1 VFLQAAVFLLT
12 YIVFAFPAFAAIALS
27 IKAVAVIKAVVLII
41 FAVYIKGFRR
51 LLRLISV
58 A

>member
-1 VFLQAAVFLLT
+1 VFLQAAVFFLT
-12 YIVFAFPAFAAIALS
+12 NIAFALPAFAAIALF
-27 IKAVAVIKAVVLII
+27 IKAVVVTKAVVLII

-51 LLRLISV
+51 LLRLISI

>member
-1 VFLQAAVFLLT
+1 MSLQTTVFLLT
-12 YIVFAFPAFAAIALS
+12 DIVFAFPAFAVTALF
-27 IKAVAVIKAVVLII
+27 IRAVAIVKAVVLII
-41 FAVYIKGFRR
+41 FAVRIKGFRR